1 MVRLEIT
8 SADLAPN
15 ALRRWAEETPEQ
27 ILLHHVDGRVL
38 SYGDAARMC
47 DAWAGG
53 FHRRGID
60 SGSVVGIFVSD
71 SFDCASAWL
80 AVTSAGM
87 IAVPMNTAHMG
98 RMLRHVLATARM
110 RAVVASAD
118 LVGRLSE
125 ASVESDLTDVI
136 VHDAEWSGGR
146 VGDVAAVGLRE
157 FLSGTLSVPPFCP
170 ELHDTAMFLFTSG
183 STGPSK
189 AVVIPWA
196 ASHSHWSWVP
206 EDTLMKGEALYAP
219 VAMFH
224 NSGIGALQY
233 VVWKGGRLV
242 IRDRFS
248 ASAFWADIRMS
259 GAVACGVVGPMTSVL
274 WSQNAEPDDA
284 ENPLRSLVLGP
295 MIEQMEEFERRF
307 GTRVCTA
314 YGMTEVPSMV
324 ATGWN
329 HGPWQTSGAVVAGWP
344 WPELALVDEHDMP
357 VAIGEVGELVVR
369 TGAPWAL
376 NGGYFGDPAATA
388 DAWRN
393 GWFHTGDALRQDDQG
408 RFFFVDRMKDTI
420 RRRGENISSFEVE
433 SVVLEHPA
441 VVACAAFG
449 VPDGFGGDD
458 VMVAVVVREG
468 DALEPAQFFSHLSK
482 EMPSYMVPRYIDVV
496 IEIPHNT
503 TTLRVQKFVLRDR
516 GVTST
521 TWDRTVIA

>member
-157 FLSGTLSVPPFCP
+157 FLSGTLSVPPFHLW
-170 ELHDTAMFLFTSG
+170 EYRS
-183 STGPSK
+183 
-189 AVVIPWA
+189 I
-196 ASHSHWSWVP
+196 
-206 EDTLMKGEALYAP
+206 
-219 VAMFH
+219 
-224 NSGIGALQY
+224 Q
-233 VVWKGGRLV
+233 GRCDSLGR
-242 IRDRFS
+242 I
-248 ASAFWADIRMS
+248 AF
-259 GAVACGVVGPMTSVL
+259 P
-274 WSQNAEPDDA
+274 
-284 ENPLRSLVLGP
+284 LVLGP
-295 MIEQMEEFERRF
+295 GGHSDERR
-307 GTRVCTA
+307 
-314 YGMTEVPSMV
+314 
-324 ATGWN
+324 
-329 HGPWQTSGAVVAGWP
+329 GAVCAGRH
-344 WPELALVDEHDMP
+344 VSQFRHRSS
-357 VAIGEVGELVVR
+357 AICRVEGR
-369 TGAPWAL
+369 TAR
-376 NGGYFGDPAATA
+376 DP
-388 DAWRN
+388 
-393 GWFHTGDALRQDDQG
+393 RQ
-408 RFFFVDRMKDTI
+408 V
-420 RRRGENISSFEVE
+420 
-433 SVVLEHPA
+433 
-441 VVACAAFG
+441 
-449 VPDGFGGDD
+449 
-458 VMVAVVVREG
+458 
-468 DALEPAQFFSHLSK
+468 
-482 EMPSYMVPRYIDVV
+482 
-496 IEIPHNT
+496 
-503 TTLRVQKFVLRDR
+503 
-516 GVTST
+516 
-521 TWDRTVIA
+521 

>member
-242 IRDRFS
+242 IRDRF
-248 ASAFWADIRMS
+248 
-259 GAVACGVVGPMTSVL
+259 
-274 WSQNAEPDDA
+274 
-284 ENPLRSLVLGP
+284 
-295 MIEQMEEFERRF
+295 
-307 GTRVCTA
+307 
-314 YGMTEVPSMV
+314 
-324 ATGWN
+324 
-329 HGPWQTSGAVVAGWP
+329 
-344 WPELALVDEHDMP
+344 
-357 VAIGEVGELVVR
+357 
-369 TGAPWAL
+369 
-376 NGGYFGDPAATA
+376 
-388 DAWRN
+388 
-393 GWFHTGDALRQDDQG
+393 
-408 RFFFVDRMKDTI
+408 
-420 RRRGENISSFEVE
+420 
-433 SVVLEHPA
+433 
-441 VVACAAFG
+441 
-449 VPDGFGGDD
+449 
-458 VMVAVVVREG
+458 
-468 DALEPAQFFSHLSK
+468 
-482 EMPSYMVPRYIDVV
+482 
-496 IEIPHNT
+496 T
-503 TTLRVQKFVLRDR
+503 T
-516 GVTST
+516 
-521 TWDRTVIA
+521 